1 MNSKRMKKL
10 LIVLYE
16 MLDGDSAKIVQ
27 ELLEKN
33 LNLTEEQ
40 VNDYI
45 KKSKIKL
52 TDYHC
57 GWEKRYPK
65 HLLEKDIPVIIYKR
79 N

>member
-16 MLDGDSAKIVQ
+16 KFDGDCTKIVQ

-33 LNLTEEQ
+33 LNLSEAQ

-65 HLLEKDIPVIIYKR
+65 KLLEKDVPVIIYKR